1 MLSIDVIRKYYPQAS
16 EEELKEIQEVVYL
29 LSCAIMQE
37 FYGPPSRLAGE
48 AGRRASPFWR
58 VDVDGRF

>member
-1 MLSIDVIRKYYPQAS
+1 MLSLDVTGKYYPDAS

-37 FYGPPSRLAGE
+37 FYGPPFGEPRLLGGSKWMGGFE
-48 AGRRASPFWR
+48 DSEHE
-58 VDVDGRF
+58 